1 VRLSKLFNKLVSSY
15 MEHWS
20 LVEGKHF
27 SVPLLEN
34 GDSGENLCSTAYS
47 VGLADTS

>member
-1 VRLSKLFNKLVSSY
+1 VRRTFRSTNEKRVSAELLTVRLSKLFNKLVSSY

-34 GDSGENLCSTAYS
+34 
-47 VGLADTS
+47 